1 VSMRIAWAMWA
12 LCALIAMLTAAIGIA
27 FLAIGEPGHGFDA
40 LSVVAPMLAYPTVGV
55 LVLSRRGNNIGWA
68 FCATGVA
75 LAFTWV
81 GDPYGQYTLFDRPG
95 SLPGGIAAVWLSDVG
110 QLPAF
115 SLLGMVLLLFPEGRP
130 RSRRGRH
137 VLRMLG
143 ATAVLGA
150 LGYALVAGPFE
161 APFDKFRNPT
171 GIVTD
176 SDALGAVAGLLWFA
190 CLGGAFAAAVS
201 LVRRLR
207 RARGVERLQLKWVV
221 FAGAVLA
228 AVFLIGFPTF
238 FFEGV
243 PDAVERL
250 RGSAF
255 TFASAGIPVAAGI
268 AILRYRLYE
277 IDAVINRA
285 LVYAG
290 LTATLA
296 AAYVGSVLLLQLA
309 LDPVTSGSSLAVAV
323 STLAVAALFRPARGR
338 IQRAVDRSF
347 YRHKYDA
354 ARTLEGFSARMREQV
369 NLDALGGELREVVRE
384 TMQPAHV
391 SLWLRREQGTP

>member
-1 VSMRIAWAMWA
+1 MSVRVAWALWA
-12 LCALIAMLTAAIGIA
+12 LCALIAVVTAAIGIA
-27 FLAIGEPGHGFDA
+27 FLAIGEPGKGFDA

-55 LVLSRRGNNIGWA
+55 LVLSRRDNNTGWA

-81 GDPYGQYTLFDRPG
+81 GDPYGQYALFDRPG
-95 SLPGGIAAVWLSDVG
+95 LLPGGIAAVWLSDVG

-115 SLLGMVLLLFPEGRP
+115 SLLGVVLVLFPEGRP
-130 RSRRGRH
+130 RSSRGRH

-171 GIVTD
+171 GIVAD
-176 SDALGAVAGLLWFA
+176 SNALGAVAGLLWLA
-190 CLGGAFAAAVS
+190 CLGGVFAAAVS
-201 LVRRLR
+201 LVGRLR

-238 FFEGV
+238 FFEHV
-243 PDAVERL
+243 PDTVERL
-250 RGSAF
+250 RAAAF

-277 IDAVINRA
+277 IDAVINRT
-285 LVYAG
+285 LVYAA
-290 LTATLA
+290 LTALLA
-296 AAYVGSVLLLQLA
+296 ATYLGSVLLLQLA
-309 LDPVTSGSSLAVAV
+309 LDPITSGSSLAVAV
-323 STLAVAALFRPARGR
+323 STLAVAALFRPARTR
-338 IQRAVDRSF
+338 IQGGVDRRF
-347 YRHKYDA
+347 YRGRYDA

-369 NLDALGGELREVVRE
+369 DLDALGGELRDVVRE
-384 TMQPAHV
+384 TMQPEHV
-391 SLWLRREQGTP
+391 SLWLREAER